1 SVKAGIPAL
10 VAEVNRIK
18 ALLPAEAPAAAAATD
33 PAALMALLAQQ
44 QTAATPAAQAATDA
58 ATAQAQQLAQAQALL
73 AAQTQL
79 IQAAQAQAAQAQA
92 AQTQTAQ
99 TQQPAQATT
108 PVIPAVAAAVKN
120 FTDKNGTTH
129 TFTMDEW
136 NYLISVW
143 AYTGQGEEMVT
154 HHTIGDLMAVLAARG

>member
-1 SVKAGIPAL
+1 MKMKKLSALLMSGVLAASAL
-10 VAEVNRIK
+10 VGCGDSAQGG
-18 ALLPAEAPAAAAATD
+18 AT
-33 PAALMALLAQQ
+33 
-44 QTAATPAAQAATDA
+44 QTDST
-58 ATAQAQQLAQAQALL
+58 
-73 AAQTQL
+73 
-79 IQAAQAQAAQAQA
+79 

-99 TQQPAQATT
+99 AQQPVQATT
-108 PVIPAVAAAVKN
+108 PVVPAVAAAVKN